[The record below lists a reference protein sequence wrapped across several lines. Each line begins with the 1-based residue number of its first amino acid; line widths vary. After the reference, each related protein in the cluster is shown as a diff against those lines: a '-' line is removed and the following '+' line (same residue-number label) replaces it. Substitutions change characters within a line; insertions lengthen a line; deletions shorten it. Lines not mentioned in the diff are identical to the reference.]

1 MASVNQLKVA
11 KLNGAQRRKRR
22 QRIKLRLLVV
32 AAFMVWGGYQYW
44 FVQRPLLA
52 ANAAARTQVAAQ
64 ISAQHAMAARLKH
77 EIVALHSNSYIATI
91 AEQRYNLIK
100 PGDILFSTSGVSTP
114 AKQAGK

>member
-1 MASVNQLKVA
+1 MSSAKQLKVA
-11 KLNGAQRRKRR
+11 KLDVAHGRKRR
-22 QRIKLRLLVV
+22 LRIKLRLLVV
-32 AAFMVWGGYQYW
+32 ATFVVWGGYQYW

-64 ISAQHAMAARLKH
+64 ITAQHALDARLKR
-77 EIVALHSNSYIATI
+77 EIVALHTNSYIATI

-100 PGDILFSTSGVSTP
+100 PGDILFSTSGVSGP

>member
-1 MASVNQLKVA
+1 MSLVNQPRVA
-11 KLNGAQRRKRR
+11 KLNVARGQKRR
-22 QRIKLRLLVV
+22 FRIKLRLLVV

-44 FVQRPLLA
+44 FVQRPLLV

-64 ISAQHAMAARLKH
+64 ISAQHALDARLKH
-77 EIVALHSNSYIATI
+77 EIVALHTNGYIATI

-100 PGDILFSTSGVSTP
+100 PGDILFSTSGTSGS